1 MSRLA
6 WMPFT
11 LLIACGTDSGVEMLA
26 GFNPPAPSAGQ
37 IEIISPIVRD
47 IKPGQDITLC
57 SYLPLSQALDQT
69 YDITQSS
76 GEQSMIASHHS
87 VLYMVQSV
95 RPVDTHECNDDDMVN
110 SAYLAGAG
118 GGDAGGVVDTIPEG
132 IAFRVDAQ
140 RQLMIQT
147 HWINA
152 TDKPVDGQA
161 AFLLTV
167 SPPSD
172 SHQLAQLFTW
182 TSTNVTLPASGTA
195 HAETSCK
202 IQRDMSFFR
211 VGGHAHE
218 HGTHVSMTW
227 TQGQAAAGNFYDYPW
242 QRSYTFAPPTLN
254 YTRDQAMVVHAGD
267 TLGISCEYVNNT
279 SSEIIFPLEMCT
291 GFGFYFPGTA
301 QFDCT
306 DGQWP
311 AGLH

>member
-1 MSRLA
+1 MTRFA
-6 WMPFT
+6 WLPLT
-11 LLIACGTDSGVEMLA
+11 LLIACAGNSGPELLA
-26 GFNPPAPSAGQ
+26 GFTPPAPAAGQ
-37 IEIISPIVRD
+37 IQIISPIVRD
-47 IKPGQDITLC
+47 IKAGQDITLC
-57 SYLPLSQALDQT
+57 SYLPLDQALDQT
-69 YDITQSS
+69 WDITASS
-76 GEQSMIASHHS
+76 GIQSMIASHHS
-87 VLYMVQSV
+87 VLYMVQSE

-118 GGDAGGVVDTIPEG
+118 GGDAGGVVDQIPDG
-132 IAFRVDAQ
+132 IAFRVEAK

-161 AFLLTV
+161 AYLLTV
-167 SPPSD
+167 TQPSD

-182 TSTNVTLPASGTA
+182 SNTSVDLPAGQAA
-195 HAETSCK
+195 HAGTSCTV
-202 IQRDMSFFR
+202 QRDMSFFR
-211 VGGHAHE
+211 LGGHAHE
-218 HGTHVSMTW
+218 HGTHVAMTW
-227 TQGQAAAGNFYDYPW
+227 AQGQTAATTFYDYPW

-254 YTRDQAMVVHAGD
+254 YTREQAMVVHAGD
-267 TLGISCEYVNNT
+267 TLTVACDYNNDT
-279 SSEIIFPLEMCT
+279 SSDIVFPLEMCT